1 MQQKSMLDAMPSEQ
15 DLAFMLEL
23 IKVMRDAGVV
33 NKSGG
38 PFGAV
43 IVKDGEVIAAA
54 GNRVIQDNDPSAH
67 AEVHALRQACRTL
80 NNWDLSSCVMCSA
93 VSAVRCVAPPP
104 TGPTSD
110 WSSMRRPE
118 R

>member
-43 IVKDGEVIAAA
+43 IVKDGELIAAA
-54 GNRVIQDNDPSAH
+54 GNRVIQTTTPVPLQRCMRFARPADRSTTGISA
-67 AEVHALRQACRTL
+67 AA
-80 NNWDLSSCVMCSA
+80 
-93 VSAVRCVAPPP
+93 
-104 TGPTSD
+104 
-110 WSSMRRPE
+110 
-118 R
+118 

>member
-33 NKSGG
+33 NNSGG

-43 IVKDGEVIAAA
+43 IVKEREVLAAA
-54 GNRVIQDNDPSAH
+54 GNRAIQTTTPVALQRFMRFARPAERSTTGISA
-67 AEVHALRQACRTL
+67 AA
-80 NNWDLSSCVMCSA
+80 
-93 VSAVRCVAPPP
+93 
-104 TGPTSD
+104 
-110 WSSMRRPE
+110 
-118 R
+118 

>member
-38 PFGAV
+38 PFGAG
-43 IVKDGEVIAAA
+43 D
-54 GNRVIQDNDPSAH
+54 RVIQTTTPVPFRGACDSPGLPIPQQLGSQR
-67 AEVHALRQACRTL
+67 LRDVFRREC
-80 NNWDLSSCVMCSA
+80 CPMCCS
-93 VSAVRCVAPPP
+93 
-104 TGPTSD
+104 TSYRANIRQVFD
-110 WSSMRRPE
+110 AAS
-118 R
+118 